1 MSDASLRLRVA
12 NAGRSKGTKR
22 EPMEHQATTPL
33 IGRGE
38 PAAGTNAVSD
48 EFTTAGAAA
57 QSSFEF
63 TEEAAPSKVLSGGA
77 GTPTTWTPARVLL
90 LAAVV
95 LYLGLVLGVPIGALL
110 WEATQQGLRPLLQ
123 GVLSPAAL
131 QALARSLE
139 LTAIAV
145 IANGI
150 FGIAAALVFVR
161 YRFRGW
167 RFLEALVDVTFA
179 VSPVMTGLAF
189 LLLFGRNGWLAPLT
203 SGLHLTVAFS
213 FPGLVLATVFVTLPF
228 TVREVSH
235 VLHQIGDEEEQAAA
249 TLGATR
255 FQAFRSVTLPNI
267 RHALTVGLTLTAARA
282 MGEFGAVLVLGGAIA
297 GRTQTATT
305 FIYGATEE
313 RQEPAAFGMAIVLA
327 LTSVVLL
334 VVLEH
339 FKNRSRNS

>member
-1 MSDASLRLRVA
+1 MGAARD
-12 NAGRSKGTKR
+12 
-22 EPMEHQATTPL
+22 PMERADGTPL
-33 IGRGE
+33 NDRIAH
-38 PAAGTNAVSD
+38 AAGTTAVSGELSPVD
-48 EFTTAGAAA
+48 AAA
-57 QSSFEF
+57 QSSFVF
-63 TEEAAPSKVLSGGA
+63 TEEAPPASDVGPGA
-77 GTPTTWTPARVLL
+77 GAPTTWTPARVLL
-90 LAAVV
+90 LAGVV
-95 LYLGLVLGVPIGALL
+95 LYLGLVLGVPIGALV
-110 WEATQQGLRPLLQ
+110 WEATQQGIRPLVQ

-139 LTAIAV
+139 LTVIAV
-145 IANGI
+145 VANGI

-203 SGLHLTVAFS
+203 SALHLTVAFS
-213 FPGLVLATVFVTLPF
+213 FPGLVLATIFVTLPF

-249 TLGATR
+249 TLGASR

-297 GRTQTATT
+297 GRTVTATT

-313 RQEPAAFGMAIVLA
+313 RREPAAFGMAIVLA

-339 FKNRSRNS
+339 YKNRSRNS